1 MRKLTQEKNKEDSLI
16 TYRVNQYLLTNRIKQ
31 ILFTFGIK
39 HNGTFYRFVLF
50 SVIIK
55 IYMYMNLVHD
65 LDIFF
70 SQIKD
75 EIFFFY
81 IKNYEPKDL
90 KK

>member
-1 MRKLTQEKNKEDSLI
+1 MRKLTQEKNKEHSLT

-55 IYMYMNLVHD
+55 IYMYMILVHD
-65 LDIFF
+65 FDFF
-70 SQIKD
+70 FYKKRM
-75 EIFFFY
+75 IFFF
-81 IKNYEPKDL
+81 IKYYEPKDL

>member
-1 MRKLTQEKNKEDSLI
+1 MRKLTQEKNKEHSVI

-39 HNGTFYRFVLF
+39 HNGTFNRFVVF

-70 SQIKD
+70 SQIKE
-75 EIFFFY
+75 EIFFF
-81 IKNYEPKDL
+81 IL
-90 KK
+90 KIMNRRI

>member
-1 MRKLTQEKNKEDSLI
+1 
-16 TYRVNQYLLTNRIKQ
+16 
-31 ILFTFGIK
+31 
-39 HNGTFYRFVLF
+39 
-50 SVIIK
+50 
-55 IYMYMNLVHD
+55 MNLVHD

-90 KK
+90 KKYGILNLY

>member
-1 MRKLTQEKNKEDSLI
+1 
-16 TYRVNQYLLTNRIKQ
+16 
-31 ILFTFGIK
+31 
-39 HNGTFYRFVLF
+39 
-50 SVIIK
+50 
-55 IYMYMNLVHD
+55 MNLVHD

-90 KK
+90 KKYLVYLICTEIAFDILIIKLVSTSI

>member
-1 MRKLTQEKNKEDSLI
+1 MRKLTQEKNKEDSVI

-65 LDIFF
+65 LDFF
-70 SQIKD
+70 FFYKKKD
-75 EIFFFY
+75 EIFFF